1 MGRAPMGPRTNGRA
15 VQMGPRRTS
24 ARSLVL
30 FPRTRQRR
38 WPATTGLRAPA
49 STGRMKCLPEK
60 FEGNLMTYDNRQFYI
75 DGAWVD
81 PAEPKEFKVINPADE
96 SVAGVISMGGS
107 KDVERAVGAA
117 RRAFESYSR
126 TSPAERLTLM
136 QRILAAY
143 KAHYGEI
150 AQAISTEMGA
160 PITLAKGSQTR
171 IGVGHISAMIDVLKT
186 FKFEEM
192 RGTVRLVQEPVG
204 VCALITPWNWPMN
217 QVAAKVVPALAAGCT
232 MVLKPSEYSPFS
244 AILWAKVMHEAG
256 VPAGVFNLINGD
268 GPSVGAP
275 LASHRDID
283 MVSFTGSTRAGT
295 EVARSAAASVK
306 RVHQELGGKSP
317 NVLLEDAD
325 FERAVKQGVL
335 HVFQNSGQSCNAPTR
350 MLVPAEK
357 MAAVE
362 AIAKR
367 VAQSVIVGD
376 PAAENTTLGPVVSK
390 LQFDRV
396 EGFIEKGIAEG
407 AHLITGGVGRPEGLA
422 KGYYVKPTIFS
433 NVRNDM
439 TIAREEIF
447 GPVLCILPYR
457 TEEEAV
463 QIANDTPYG
472 LAAYVWSEDKARAR
486 RVGNRIRAG
495 QVALNGAYGDMQ
507 TPFGGFKMS
516 GNGREYGEFGLRD
529 FLEVKAMI
537 GVDAA

>member
-1 MGRAPMGPRTNGRA
+1 
-15 VQMGPRRTS
+15 
-24 ARSLVL
+24 
-30 FPRTRQRR
+30 
-38 WPATTGLRAPA
+38 
-49 STGRMKCLPEK
+49 
-60 FEGNLMTYDNRQFYI
+60 MTYDNRQFYI

-81 PAEPKEFKVINPADE
+81 PVESKELKVINPATE
-96 SVAGVISMGGS
+96 EVAGVISMGS
-107 KDVERAVGAA
+107 RQDVDRAVTAA
-117 RRAFESYSR
+117 RRAFDSYSR
-126 TSPAERLTLM
+126 TTPAERLALM
-136 QRILAAY
+136 ERILAAY
-143 KAHYGEI
+143 KAHYDEI
-150 AQAISTEMGA
+150 AQAMTIEMGA
-160 PITLAKGSQTR
+160 PMTLSKGAQTR

-244 AILWAKVMHEAG
+244 AVIWAKVMHEAG

-275 LASHRDID
+275 LSSHREVD

-295 EVARSAAASVK
+295 EVAKNAAASVK

-317 NVLLEDAD
+317 NVLLDDAD
-325 FERAVKQGVL
+325 FERAVKQSVL

-350 MLVPAEK
+350 MLVPAAKLAE
-357 MAAVE
+357 VE

-367 VAQSVIVGD
+367 VAESVITGD
-376 PAAENTTLGPVVSK
+376 PTSDKTNLGPVVSK
-390 LQFDRV
+390 VQFDRV
-396 EGFIEKGIAEG
+396 EGYIAKGIAEG
-407 AHLITGGVGRPEGLA
+407 AKVVIGGSGRPDGLA
-422 KGYYVKPTIFS
+422 KGYFVKPTIFS

-447 GPVLCILPYR
+447 GPVLCILPYES
-457 TEEEAV
+457 EEQAV

-472 LAAYVWSEDKARAR
+472 LAAYVWSQDNLRAR
-486 RVGNRIRAG
+486 RVGGQIRAG
-495 QVALNGAYGDMQ
+495 QVTLNGASGNMN

-529 FLEVKAMI
+529 FLEVKAII

>member
-1 MGRAPMGPRTNGRA
+1 
-15 VQMGPRRTS
+15 
-24 ARSLVL
+24 
-30 FPRTRQRR
+30 
-38 WPATTGLRAPA
+38 
-49 STGRMKCLPEK
+49 
-60 FEGNLMTYDNRQFYI
+60 MTYDNRQFYI

-81 PAEPKEFKVINPADE
+81 PIEAKELKVINPATE
-96 SVAGVISMGGS
+96 EVAGVISLGSS
-107 KDVERAVGAA
+107 KDVDRAVMAA
-117 RRAFESYSR
+117 RRAFDSYSR
-126 TSPAERLTLM
+126 TSPAERLALM
-136 QRILAAY
+136 ERILAAY
-143 KAHYGEI
+143 KAHYDEI
-150 AQAISTEMGA
+150 AQAISIEMGA
-160 PITLAKGSQTR
+160 PITLSKGAQTR

-244 AILWAKVMHEAG
+244 AIIWAKVMHDAG

-268 GPSVGAP
+268 GQNVGGP
-275 LASHRDID
+275 LSSHREVD

-295 EVARSAAASVK
+295 EVAKNAAASVK

-317 NVLLEDAD
+317 NVLLDDAD
-325 FERAVKQGVL
+325 FERAVKQSVL

-350 MLVPAEK
+350 MLVPAAKLAE
-357 MAAVE
+357 VE

-367 VAQSVIVGD
+367 VAESVITGD
-376 PAAENTTLGPVVSK
+376 PTSDKTNLGPLVSK
-390 LQFDRV
+390 VQFERV
-396 EGFIEKGIAEG
+396 EGYIAKGIAEG
-407 AHLITGGVGRPEGLA
+407 AKVVIGGSGRPDGLT

-447 GPVLCILPYR
+447 GPVLCILPYES
-457 TEEEAV
+457 EEQAV

-472 LAAYVWSEDKARAR
+472 LAAYVWSQDNLRAR
-486 RVGNRIRAG
+486 RVGGRIRAG
-495 QVALNGAYGDMQ
+495 QVTLNGASGNMN

-529 FLEVKAMI
+529 FLEVKAVI

>member
-1 MGRAPMGPRTNGRA
+1 
-15 VQMGPRRTS
+15 
-24 ARSLVL
+24 
-30 FPRTRQRR
+30 
-38 WPATTGLRAPA
+38 
-49 STGRMKCLPEK
+49 
-60 FEGNLMTYDNRQFYI
+60 MTYDNRQFYI

-81 PAEPKEFKVINPADE
+81 PVESKELKVINPATE
-96 SVAGVISMGGS
+96 EVAGVISMGSS
-107 KDVERAVGAA
+107 KDVDRAVMAA
-117 RRAFESYSR
+117 RRAFDSYSR
-126 TSPAERLTLM
+126 TTPAERLALM
-136 QRILAAY
+136 ERILAAY
-143 KAHYGEI
+143 KAHYDEI
-150 AQAISTEMGA
+150 AQAMTIEMGA
-160 PITLAKGSQTR
+160 PMTLSKGAQTR

-244 AILWAKVMHEAG
+244 AVIWAKVMHEAG

-268 GPSVGAP
+268 GQGVGAP
-275 LASHRDID
+275 LSSHREVD

-295 EVARSAAASVK
+295 EVAKNAAASVK

-317 NVLLEDAD
+317 NVLLDDAD
-325 FERAVKQGVL
+325 FERAVKQSVL

-350 MLVPAEK
+350 MLVPAAKLAE
-357 MAAVE
+357 VE

-367 VAQSVIVGD
+367 VAESVITGD
-376 PAAENTTLGPVVSK
+376 PASEKTNLGPLVSK
-390 LQFDRV
+390 VQFERV
-396 EGFIEKGIAEG
+396 EGYIAKGIAEG
-407 AHLITGGVGRPEGLA
+407 AKVVIGGSGRPDGLT
-422 KGYYVKPTIFS
+422 KGYFVKPTIFS

-447 GPVLCILPYR
+447 GPVLCILPYES
-457 TEEEAV
+457 EEQAV

-472 LAAYVWSEDKARAR
+472 LAAYVWSQDNLRAR
-486 RVGNRIRAG
+486 RVGGRIRAG
-495 QVALNGAYGDMQ
+495 QVTLNGASGNMN

-529 FLEVKAMI
+529 FLEVKAVI

>member
-1 MGRAPMGPRTNGRA
+1 MI
-15 VQMGPRRTS
+15 
-24 ARSLVL
+24 
-30 FPRTRQRR
+30 
-38 WPATTGLRAPA
+38 
-49 STGRMKCLPEK
+49 
-60 FEGNLMTYDNRQFYI
+60 YDNRQFYI
-75 DGAWVD
+75 NGAWVD
-81 PAEPKEFKVINPADE
+81 PIEAKEFNVINPATE
-96 SVAGVISMGGS
+96 SVAGVISMGGP
-107 KDVERAVGAA
+107 KDVDRAVAAA
-117 RRAFESYSR
+117 RRAFDKYSR
-126 TSPAERLTLM
+126 TTPAERLALLE
-136 QRILAAY
+136 RVLSAY
-143 KAHYGEI
+143 KAHFDEI

-171 IGVGHISAMIDVLKT
+171 IGVGHISAMIEVLKT

-192 RGTVRLVQEPVG
+192 RGTTRLVQEPVG

-268 GPSVGAP
+268 GPRVGAP
-275 LASHRDID
+275 LSSHPDID

-295 EVARSAAASVK
+295 EVAKSAAASVK

-317 NVLLEDAD
+317 NVLLDDAD
-325 FERAVKQGVL
+325 FERAVKQSVL

-357 MAAVE
+357 LAQVE

-367 VAQSVIVGD
+367 ITSGVTVGD
-376 PAAENTTLGPVVSK
+376 PASEKTTVGPVVSK
-390 LQFDRV
+390 IQFDRV
-396 EGFIEKGIAEG
+396 EGYIQKGIAEG
-407 AHLITGGVGRPEGLA
+407 ARLLVGGAGRPEGLE
-422 KGYYVKPTIFS
+422 KGYFVKPTIFS
-433 NVRNDM
+433 GVRNDM

-447 GPVLCILPYR
+447 GPVLCILPYE
-457 TEEEAV
+457 TEEQAV
-463 QIANDTPYG
+463 RIANDTPYG
-472 LAAYVWSEDKARAR
+472 LAAYVWSQDNARAR
-486 RVGNRIRAG
+486 RVGSQIRAG
-495 QVALNGAYGDMQ
+495 QVALNGASGDMK

-529 FLEVKAMI
+529 FLEVKAVI

>member
-1 MGRAPMGPRTNGRA
+1 
-15 VQMGPRRTS
+15 
-24 ARSLVL
+24 
-30 FPRTRQRR
+30 
-38 WPATTGLRAPA
+38 
-49 STGRMKCLPEK
+49 
-60 FEGNLMTYDNRQFYI
+60 MTYDNRQFYI

-81 PAEPKEFKVINPADE
+81 PVEPKEFKVINPATE
-96 SVAGVISMGGS
+96 EVAGLISMGSS
-107 KDVERAVGAA
+107 KDVDRAVAAA
-117 RRAFESYSR
+117 RRAFDSYSR
-126 TSPAERLTLM
+126 SAPSERLALM
-136 QRILAAY
+136 ERILVAY
-143 KAHYGEI
+143 KAHYDEI
-150 AQAISTEMGA
+150 AQAISIEMGA
-160 PITLAKGSQTR
+160 PITLSKGSQTR

-244 AILWAKVMHEAG
+244 AIIWAKVMHEAG
-256 VPAGVFNLINGD
+256 VPAGVFNLVNGD
-268 GPSVGAP
+268 GQSVGAP
-275 LASHRDID
+275 LSSHREVD

-295 EVARSAAASVK
+295 EVAKNAAASVK

-317 NVLLEDAD
+317 NVLLDDAD
-325 FERAVKQGVL
+325 FERAVKQSVL

-350 MLVPAEK
+350 MLVPAAKLAE
-357 MAAVE
+357 VE

-367 VAQSVIVGD
+367 VAESVITGD
-376 PAAENTTLGPVVSK
+376 PASEKTNLGPVVSK
-390 LQFDRV
+390 LQFERV
-396 EGFIEKGIAEG
+396 EGYIAKGIEEG
-407 AHLITGGVGRPEGLA
+407 AKVVIGGSGRPEGLS
-422 KGYYVKPTIFS
+422 KGYFVKPTIFS

-447 GPVLCILPYR
+447 GPVLCILPYDS
-457 TEEEAV
+457 EEEAV

-472 LAAYVWSEDKARAR
+472 LAAYVWSQDNLRAR
-486 RVGNRIRAG
+486 RVGGRIRAG
-495 QVALNGAYGDMQ
+495 QVTLNGASGNMN

-529 FLEVKAMI
+529 FLELKAVI